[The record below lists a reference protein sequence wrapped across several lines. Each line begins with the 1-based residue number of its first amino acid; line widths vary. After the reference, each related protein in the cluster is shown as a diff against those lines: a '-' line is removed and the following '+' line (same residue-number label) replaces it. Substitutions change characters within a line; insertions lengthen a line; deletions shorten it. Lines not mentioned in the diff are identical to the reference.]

1 MADTDQQGAST
12 YTAPDYTLDG
22 ARFQSMGDMQASG
35 NNTPVAGGLP
45 TASSASV
52 SQAASGL
59 PSSINNIT
67 QKQDALSGVE
77 ELMQQKEKTM
87 NQIPWFQLA
96 SAFLTPG
103 RTGSFGEALG
113 GAAGALG
120 KWEEM
125 RQEQMLPMAK
135 AKLDIAIQKAALQQ
149 QLEGQKYL
157 FGKLG
162 LGPVGGPVGGP
173 VAAIPAATPM
183 GNIGAQP
190 AQPSM
195 APTPV
200 AQAIPAAQPMPATQ
214 AGLVPEFTLKD
225 VALAEE
231 SGDPTTAKVV
241 AEIYKNQ
248 QAEKELKTKQ
258 MTAEAAAHVK
268 ANLEGLPPDLT
279 IPMDLQKNLRQKYTE
294 GIDKGDLSDYVK
306 EVKRNGLPIHF
317 DVDANGKLV
326 PMSPEQIAAGA
337 IRSTKQAEL
346 QTQADQKF
354 DDAALQRMDS
364 AHAILPHIEAVQQ
377 YAKSNPEA
385 FNRTKSA
392 GVYDSFL
399 NLAQKGVS
407 IPGVG
412 SIGLDAKAA
421 DQAMQSLGKGKL
433 SDDDLRV
440 ARIIAPH
447 LAAIAFETIQG
458 MPGARMSNQRQQ
470 LIENL
475 KPSAEDDSQSLRLK
489 AESLKYEKLAD
500 IEKAHAWGEASAK
513 GMTSKQFLLSPEY
526 NKIENELLKK
536 QTDLAAQV
544 TSILGS
550 KPRAT
555 QKTIA
560 PTTPRVSPAAGF
572 TQRFKERNKAG
583 GTQ

>member
-1 MADTDQQGAST
+1 MTDEDQQGAST
-12 YTAPDYTLDG
+12 YSAPDYTLDG
-22 ARFQSMGDMQASG
+22 GRFPSMSAMQSSV
-35 NNTPVAGGLP
+35 TGGLP
-45 TASSASV
+45 TTDTAAPQAPADLSSR
-52 SQAASGL
+52 
-59 PSSINNIT
+59 INALT
-67 QKQDALSGVE
+67 QNQTALSGVE
-77 ELMQQKEKTM
+77 DLIKQKEGAM
-87 NQIPWFQLA
+87 NQVPWFQLA
-96 SAFLTPG
+96 AAFLNPG

-113 GAAGALG
+113 GAAGTLG
-120 KWEEM
+120 KWREAQ
-125 RQEQMLPMAK
+125 QEQMLPLAK
-135 AKLDIAIQKAALQQ
+135 AKLDIATQKAAIQQ

-157 FGKLG
+157 LGKLG

-173 VAAIPAATPM
+173 IGGPVGGAVPPAAPM
-183 GNIGAQP
+183 GAMGAQP
-190 AQPSM
+190 VQPSMGAPIAQPS
-195 APTPV
+195 
-200 AQAIPAAQPMPATQ
+200 PAAQPMPAPQ
-214 AGLVPEFTLKD
+214 AALVPEITKED
-225 VALAEE
+225 VALAGETA
-231 SGDPTTAKVV
+231 DPTTAKAI
-241 AEIYKNQ
+241 AELYKNQ
-248 QAEKELKTKQ
+248 EAAKELKTKQ

-279 IPMDLQKNLRQKYTE
+279 IPMELQKSLRQKYSE
-294 GIDKGDLSDYVK
+294 GVDKGDLSDYVK

-317 DVDANGKLV
+317 DVDASGKLI
-326 PMSPEQIAAGA
+326 PMSPEQIASGA

-354 DDAALQRMDS
+354 DDAVLQRMDS

-392 GVYDSFL
+392 GIYDSFL

-412 SIGLDAKAA
+412 AIGLDAKAA

-433 SDDDLRV
+433 SDADLRV

-500 IEKAHAWGEASAK
+500 IEKAQAWGAASAK
-513 GMTSKQFLLSPEY
+513 GMTSKQFMLSPEY

-544 TSILGS
+544 TGLLGARPS
-550 KPRAT
+550 AAP
-555 QKTIA
+555 KTIT
-560 PTTPRVSPAAGF
+560 PKTTGVSPAAGF
-572 TQRFKERNKAG
+572 TQRFLDRNKAG